1 MQLEETDFDLLKRKE
16 ENQQDDS
23 YSSLASP
30 PSPTR
35 KKTQKVHETA
45 MTQLRQDED
54 ERLRSGGDDSEDD
67 LLPPDPFY
75 YEEVVQAV
83 ATKEEVDTQ
92 KVMDLR
98 DSFKVSKEDEAID
111 EYTWYDGSPGSNEA
125 YDKEEETS
133 SQVVEDE
140 ATYAEEFTNYTYDR
154 SISF

>member
-30 PSPTR
+30 PSPPR
-35 KKTQKVHETA
+35 KKTKKVHETVI
-45 MTQLRQDED
+45 RQDED

-75 YEEVVQAV
+75 YEEVEQAV

-98 DSFKVSKEDEAID
+98 DSFKISKEDEAID
-111 EYTWYDGSPGSNEA
+111 EYTWYDGADEA

-140 ATYAEEFTNYTYDR
+140 ATYAEEFTNYTHDR
-154 SISF
+154 SVSY